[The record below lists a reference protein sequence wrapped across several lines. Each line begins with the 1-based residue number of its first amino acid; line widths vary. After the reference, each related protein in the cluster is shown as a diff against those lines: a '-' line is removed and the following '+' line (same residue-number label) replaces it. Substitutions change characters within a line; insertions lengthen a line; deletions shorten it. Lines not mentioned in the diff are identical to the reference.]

1 MITLLKHIMYKML
14 NIRKSVSYVL
24 FSLLVSLSWF
34 LKKIKKNKIKDNDE
48 LINNIGSLKSIKY
61 NYSEVD
67 LEEGIEVENGWGF
80 YDY

>member
-34 LKKIKKNKIKDNDE
+34 LKKIKKNKIKNDDE

-61 NYSEVD
+61 NYSELD
-67 LEEGIEVENGWGF
+67 LEEGIEVENVWGF

>member
-34 LKKIKKNKIKDNDE
+34 LKKIKKNKIKNDDE

>member
-34 LKKIKKNKIKDNDE
+34 LKKIKKNKIKNDDE

-61 NYSEVD
+61 NYSELD